1 MKMNR
6 LVLSLTV
13 GLFLLG
19 GICYL
24 QPSFAQRSD
33 RERSNHAC
41 QHEVRAHIERAYR
54 ITQHGIDS
62 RQINRKEAEGI
73 RRNMQKVEKDLQR
86 AISDGRISQRECDR
100 LNEEIARLYRH
111 IKHDIKD

>member
-1 MKMNR
+1 MKMNK

-13 GLFLLG
+13 GLFILG
-19 GICYL
+19 GTCYL

-41 QHEVRAHIERAYR
+41 QREVSAHIQRAYR

-73 RRNMQKVEKDLQR
+73 RRNMRKVEKDFQR
-86 AISDGRISQRECDR
+86 AVSDGRLSQRECER
-100 LNEEIARLYRH
+100 LNEEVARLYGH